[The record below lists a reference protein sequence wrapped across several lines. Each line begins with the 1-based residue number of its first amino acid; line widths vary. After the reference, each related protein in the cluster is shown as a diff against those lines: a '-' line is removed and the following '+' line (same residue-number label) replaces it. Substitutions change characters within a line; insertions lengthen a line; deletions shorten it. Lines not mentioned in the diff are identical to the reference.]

1 MDEIK
6 KNEFKKADDESFD
19 EYMIRIGNACSE
31 RKLTW
36 DQAAVVLNEATN
48 SNFGECAYRKKYK
61 SWKAG
66 YDYAL
71 EHMCRDTVADELQR
85 LKIEQVKMRDERA
98 ATNKVYRDIARAE
111 SIKELITSA
120 VVPYDK
126 KDFLNVVQYE
136 GSGHDVIV
144 CLSDLHTGAGID
156 SAWNKFDK
164 EILKARLESYV
175 AQVFNIVERHAA
187 EKIHVLLL
195 GDLINGHIHI
205 NTRIQNNE
213 NSIEQLMTA
222 AELVSNFVAELYEV
236 CQHIDVYS
244 VSGNHSRVFPNK
256 DEQVA
261 GDELEELIPFYMKAR
276 LQNLAGIE
284 VKTEKLDPT
293 FGGFKAR
300 NSLVM
305 YAHGDKDSPANVV
318 EHLTMMV
325 KQPIDLVFLGH
336 RHTNGMTTVHG
347 TKVIESG
354 CVCGTDSYA
363 VGIRKNDIPQ
373 QAVAVIADDG
383 LTCLYDVKL
392 EKPAK
397 IVI

>member
-1 MDEIK
+1 MD
-6 KNEFKKADDESFD
+6 EFKKRDEESFD
-19 EYMIRIGNACSE
+19 DYMMRIGDACGE
-31 RKLTW
+31 RKLTQ
-36 DQAAVVLNEATN
+36 DQAASLLNEATG
-48 SNFGECAYRKKYK
+48 SDYGECRYRKTYK
-61 SWKAG
+61 AWKAG
-66 YDYAL
+66 YDYAVGHVN
-71 EHMCRDTVADELQR
+71 EETIQNELQR
-85 LKIEQVKMRDERA
+85 LKIEKVKLQDERTA
-98 ATNKVYRDIARAE
+98 VNKVYRDTARVEA
-111 SIKELITSA
+111 IKELITA
-120 VVPYDK
+120 KIVPYDK
-126 KDFLNVVQYE
+126 KDFLNVVQYQ

-144 CLSDLHTGAGID
+144 CLSDLHTGVGID
-156 SAWNKFDK
+156 SAWNKFDR

-175 AQVFNIVERHAA
+175 AQVFNIIERHAA
-187 EKIHVLLL
+187 EKVHVLLL
-195 GDLINGHIHI
+195 GDLINGHIHV

-213 NSIEQLMTA
+213 NSIEQVMTA

-236 CQHIDVYS
+236 CQNIDVYA

-256 DEQVA
+256 EEQIP
-261 GDELEELIPFYMKAR
+261 GDELEALIPFYMKAR
-276 LQNLAGIE
+276 LQNLPGIE
-284 VKTEKLDPT
+284 IKTDKLDPT

-347 TKVIESG
+347 TKIIESG

-363 VGIRKNDIPQ
+363 VGLRKNDVPQ

>member
-1 MDEIK
+1 MD
-6 KNEFKKADDESFD
+6 EFKKKDEETFDD
-19 EYMIRIGNACSE
+19 YMMRIGDACGE
-31 RKLTW
+31 RKLTQ
-36 DQAAVVLNEATN
+36 DQAAMFLNEATG
-48 SNFGECAYRKKYK
+48 SDYGECRYRKTYK
-61 SWKAG
+61 AWKAG
-66 YDYAL
+66 YDYAVGHAN
-71 EHMCRDTVADELQR
+71 EETIQNELQR
-85 LKIEQVKMRDERA
+85 LKIEKVKLQDERTA
-98 ATNKVYRDIARAE
+98 ANRVYRDVARVEA
-111 SIKELITSA
+111 IKELIA
-120 VVPYDK
+120 AKVVPYDK

-156 SAWNKFDK
+156 SAWNKFNR

-195 GDLINGHIHI
+195 GDLINGHIHV
-205 NTRIQNNE
+205 NTRVQNNE
-213 NSIEQLMTA
+213 NSIEQVMTA

-244 VSGNHSRVFPNK
+244 VSGNHSRVFPSK
-256 DEQVA
+256 EDQVA
-261 GDELEELIPFYMKAR
+261 GDELEALIPFYMKAR

-354 CVCGTDSYA
+354 CVCGTDSFA

-383 LTCLYDVKL
+383 LTCLYDCKL
-392 EKPAK
+392 EKPSK
-397 IVI
+397 III

>member
-1 MDEIK
+1 MD
-6 KNEFKKADDESFD
+6 EFKKRDEENFDD
-19 EYMIRIGNACSE
+19 YMMRIGDACGE
-31 RKLTW
+31 RKLTQ
-36 DQAAVVLNEATN
+36 DQAASLLNEATG
-48 SNFGECAYRKKYK
+48 SDYGECRYRKTYK
-61 SWKAG
+61 AWKAG
-66 YDYAL
+66 YDYAIGHAN
-71 EHMCRDTVADELQR
+71 EETIQNELQR
-85 LKIEQVKMRDERA
+85 LKIEKVKLQDERTA
-98 ATNKVYRDIARAE
+98 VNKVYRDTARVEA
-111 SIKELITSA
+111 IKELITTKI
-120 VVPYDK
+120 VPYDK

-136 GSGHDVIV
+136 DSGHDVIV

-156 SAWNKFDK
+156 SAWNKFDR
-164 EILKARLESYV
+164 EILKTRLESYV
-175 AQVFNIVERHAA
+175 AQVFNIIERHAA

-195 GDLINGHIHI
+195 GDLINGHIHV
-205 NTRIQNNE
+205 NTRVQNNE
-213 NSIEQLMTA
+213 NSIEQVMTA

-236 CQHIDVYS
+236 CQNIDVYA
-244 VSGNHSRVFPNK
+244 VSGNHSRVFPTK

-261 GDELEELIPFYMKAR
+261 GDELEALIPFYMKAR
-276 LQNLAGIE
+276 LQNLPGIDI
-284 VKTEKLDPT
+284 KTDKLDPT

-347 TKVIESG
+347 TKIIESG

-363 VGIRKNDIPQ
+363 VGLRKNDVPQ
-373 QAVAVIADDG
+373 QAVAVIGDDG
-383 LTCLYDVKL
+383 LICLYDCKL
-392 EKPAK
+392 EKPTK

>member
-1 MDEIK
+1 M
-6 KNEFKKADDESFD
+6 F
-19 EYMIRIGNACSE
+19 
-31 RKLTW
+31 
-36 DQAAVVLNEATN
+36 LNEATG
-48 SNFGECAYRKKYK
+48 SDYGECRYRKTYK
-61 SWKAG
+61 AWKAG
-66 YDYAL
+66 YDYAVGHAN
-71 EHMCRDTVADELQR
+71 EETIQNELQR
-85 LKIEQVKMRDERA
+85 LKIEKVKLQDERTA
-98 ATNKVYRDIARAE
+98 ANRVYRDVARVEA
-111 SIKELITSA
+111 IKELIA
-120 VVPYDK
+120 AKVVPYDK

-156 SAWNKFDK
+156 SAWNKFNR

-195 GDLINGHIHI
+195 GDLINGHIHV
-205 NTRIQNNE
+205 NTRVQNNE
-213 NSIEQLMTA
+213 NSIEQVMTA

-244 VSGNHSRVFPNK
+244 VSGNHSRVFPSK
-256 DEQVA
+256 EDQVA
-261 GDELEELIPFYMKAR
+261 GDELEALIPFYMKAR

-354 CVCGTDSYA
+354 CVCGTDSFA

-383 LTCLYDVKL
+383 LTCLYDCKL
-392 EKPAK
+392 EKPSK
-397 IVI
+397 III

>member
-1 MDEIK
+1 MANDI
-6 KNEFKKADDESFD
+6 
-19 EYMIRIGNACSE
+19 
-31 RKLTW
+31 
-36 DQAAVVLNEATN
+36 
-48 SNFGECAYRKKYK
+48 
-61 SWKAG
+61 
-66 YDYAL
+66 
-71 EHMCRDTVADELQR
+71 QR
-85 LKIEQVKMRDERA
+85 LKIEQVKARDERA
-98 ATNKVYRDIARAE
+98 AANRVYRNMARTE
-111 SIKELITSA
+111 SIKDLIAAA

-126 KDFLNVVQYE
+126 NNFLNVVQYE
-136 GSGHDVIV
+136 CSDHDVIV
-144 CLSDLHTGAGID
+144 CLSDLHTGSGID
-156 SAWNKFDK
+156 TAWNKFDK
-164 EILKARLESYV
+164 EILKSRLESYI
-175 AQVFNIVERHAA
+175 AQIYNIVARHAA

-195 GDLINGHIHI
+195 GDLINGHIHM

-213 NSIEQLMTA
+213 NSIEQVMIA
-222 AELVSNFVAELYEV
+222 AELVSNFVAELYKV
-236 CQHIDVYS
+236 CSHIDVYA

-261 GDELEELIPFYMKAR
+261 GDELEALIPFYMKAR

-336 RHTNGMTTVHG
+336 RHTNGMTAVHG

-354 CVCGTDSYA
+354 CVCGTDSFA
-363 VGIRKNDIPQ
+363 VGLRKNDVPQ
-373 QAVAVIADDG
+373 QAVAVIDDG
-383 LTCLYDVKL
+383 GLECLYDVKL

>member
-1 MDEIK
+1 MD
-6 KNEFKKADDESFD
+6 EFKKRDEENFDD
-19 EYMIRIGNACSE
+19 YMMRIGDACSE
-31 RKLTW
+31 RKLTQG
-36 DQAAVVLNEATN
+36 QAASLLNEATG
-48 SNFGECAYRKKYK
+48 SDYGECRYRKTYK
-61 SWKAG
+61 AWKAG
-66 YDYAL
+66 YDYAVSHAN
-71 EHMCRDTVADELQR
+71 EETIQNELQR
-85 LKIEQVKMRDERA
+85 LKIEKVKLQDERT
-98 ATNKVYRDIARAE
+98 ATNKVYRDVARAE
-111 SIKELITSA
+111 ALKELIA
-120 VVPYDK
+120 AKVIPYDK
-126 KDFLNVVQYE
+126 KDFLNVVQYQ

-156 SAWNKFDK
+156 SVWNKFNR

-175 AQVFNIVERHAA
+175 AQIFNIIERHAA

-205 NTRIQNNE
+205 NTRVQNNE
-213 NSIEQLMTA
+213 NSIEQVMTA

-236 CQHIDVYS
+236 CQNIDVYA

-256 DEQVA
+256 EEQIP
-261 GDELEELIPFYMKAR
+261 GDELEALIPFYMKAR
-276 LQNLAGIE
+276 LQNLPSIE
-284 VKTEKLDPT
+284 IKTDKLDPT

-336 RHTNGMTTVHG
+336 RHSNGLTTVHG

-363 VGIRKNDIPQ
+363 IGLRKNDVPQ
-373 QAVAVIADDG
+373 QAVAVIGDDG
-383 LTCLYDVKL
+383 LTCLYDCKL
-392 EKPAK
+392 EKPTK

>member
-1 MDEIK
+1 MSDEI
-6 KNEFKKADDESFD
+6 
-19 EYMIRIGNACSE
+19 
-31 RKLTW
+31 
-36 DQAAVVLNEATN
+36 
-48 SNFGECAYRKKYK
+48 
-61 SWKAG
+61 
-66 YDYAL
+66 
-71 EHMCRDTVADELQR
+71 QR
-85 LKIEQVKMRDERA
+85 LKLEQVKARDERMA
-98 ATNKVYRDIARAE
+98 LAKIYRETARVE
-111 SIKELITSA
+111 EIKTLFEKT

-126 KDFLNVVQYE
+126 NDFLNVVQYDR
-136 GSGHDVIV
+136 SGHDVIV

-164 EILKARLESYV
+164 EILKARLEIYL
-175 AQVFNIVERHAA
+175 AQIINIVARHSA

-195 GDLINGHIHI
+195 GDLINGHIHV

-213 NSIEQLMTA
+213 NSIAQAMTA
-222 AELVSNFVAELYEV
+222 AELVSNFVAVLYGV

-256 DEQVA
+256 DEQVT
-261 GDELEELIPFYMKAR
+261 GDELEALIPFYMKAR
-276 LQNLAGIE
+276 LQNLAGVD
-284 VKTEKLDPT
+284 VKTDKLDPT

-325 KQPIDLVFLGH
+325 KQPIDMVFLGH
-336 RHTNGMTTVHG
+336 RHTNGLTTVHG

-354 CVCGTDSYA
+354 CVCGSDSYA
-363 VGIRKNDIPQ
+363 VGLRKYDVPQ
-373 QAVAVIADDG
+373 QTVAVINDDG
-383 LTCLYDVKL
+383 LECLYDVKL

>member
-1 MDEIK
+1 MD
-6 KNEFKKADDESFD
+6 EFKKRDDESLD
-19 EYMIRIGNACSE
+19 EYGLRIGTACDE
-31 RKLTW
+31 RRLTW
-36 DQAAVVLNEATN
+36 EKAAEYLNDVTGYEN
-48 SNFGECAYRKKYK
+48 GECTYRKKYR
-61 SWKAG
+61 SWRAG

-71 EHMCRDTVADELQR
+71 QHVHQDQLSAEVQR
-85 LKIEQVKMRDERA
+85 IKVEQVKVRDERA
-98 ATNKVYRDIARAE
+98 AANKIYRDVARAE
-111 SIKELITSA
+111 SIRDLIAKT

-126 KDFLNVVQYE
+126 NDFLNVVQYE
-136 GSGHDVIV
+136 HSNHDVIV

-175 AQVFNIVERHAA
+175 AQIFNIIARHAA

-195 GDLINGHIHI
+195 GDLINGHIHV
-205 NTRIQNNE
+205 NTRVQNNE
-213 NSIEQLMTA
+213 NSIEQVMTA

-236 CQHIDVYS
+236 CRNIDVYA

-256 DEQVA
+256 EEQVA
-261 GDELEELIPFYMKAR
+261 GDELEALIPFYMKAR
-276 LQNLAGIE
+276 LQNLAGID

-325 KQPIDLVFLGH
+325 KQPIDMVFLGH
-336 RHTNGMTTVHG
+336 RHTNGLTTVHG
-347 TKVIESG
+347 TKVVESG

-363 VGIRKNDIPQ
+363 VGIRKNDVPQ
-373 QAVAVIADDG
+373 QVVAVIDDDG

>member
-1 MDEIK
+1 MD
-6 KNEFKKADDESFD
+6 EFKKKNDETLD
-19 EYMIRIGNACSE
+19 EYMMRIGQACSE

-36 DQAAVVLNEATN
+36 DQAAELLNQVTG
-48 SNFGECAYRKKYK
+48 SDYGECRYRKTYK

-71 EHMCRDTVADELQR
+71 EHACGDAVADDIQR
-85 LKIEQVKMRDERA
+85 LKIEQIKARDERVA
-98 ATNKVYRDIARAE
+98 VNKVYRDIARAE
-111 SIKELITSA
+111 SIKELITAA
-120 VVPYDK
+120 VVPYEK
-126 KDFLNVVQYE
+126 SDFLNVVQYQ

-144 CLSDLHTGAGID
+144 CLSDLHTGSGID
-156 SAWNKFDK
+156 TAWNKFDK

-175 AQVFNIVERHAA
+175 AQIYNIVARHSA
-187 EKIHVLLL
+187 EKVHVLLL
-195 GDLINGHIHI
+195 GDLINGHIHV
-205 NTRIQNNE
+205 NTRVQNNE
-213 NSIEQLMTA
+213 NSIEQVMTA
-222 AELVSNFVAELYEV
+222 AELVSIFVAELYEV
-236 CQHIDVYS
+236 CQAIDVYA

-261 GDELEELIPFYMKAR
+261 GDELETLVPFYMSAR
-276 LQNLAGIE
+276 LQNLPGIDI
-284 VKTEKLDPT
+284 KTDKLDPT

-305 YAHGDKDSPANVV
+305 YAHGDKDSPVNVV

-325 KQPIDLVFLGH
+325 KQPIDMIFLGH
-336 RHTNGMTTVHG
+336 RHTNGLTTVHG

-363 VGIRKNDIPQ
+363 VGVRKNDVPQ
-373 QAVAVIADDG
+373 QAVAVIDDNG
-383 LTCLYDVKL
+383 LECLYDCKL
-392 EKPAK
+392 EKPVR

>member
-1 MDEIK
+1 MD
-6 KNEFKKADDESFD
+6 EFKKRDDESLD
-19 EYMIRIGNACSE
+19 EYGLRIGTACDE
-31 RKLTW
+31 RQLTW
-36 DQAAVVLNEATN
+36 EKAAEYLNDATGYEN
-48 SNFGECAYRKKYK
+48 GECTYRKKYR
-61 SWKAG
+61 SWRAG

-71 EHMCRDTVADELQR
+71 QHVHEDQLSAEVQR
-85 LKIEQVKMRDERA
+85 IKVEQVKIRDERA
-98 ATNKVYRDIARAE
+98 AANKIYRDVARAE
-111 SIKELITSA
+111 SIRDLIAKA

-126 KDFLNVVQYE
+126 NDFLNVVQYE
-136 GSGHDVIV
+136 YSNHDVIV
-144 CLSDLHTGAGID
+144 CLSDLHTGADID

-175 AQVFNIVERHAA
+175 AQIFNIVARHAA
-187 EKIHVLLL
+187 EKIYVLLL
-195 GDLINGHIHI
+195 GDLINGHIHV
-205 NTRIQNNE
+205 NTRVQNNE
-213 NSIEQLMTA
+213 NSIEQVMIA

-236 CQHIDVYS
+236 CKNIDVYA

-261 GDELEELIPFYMKAR
+261 GDELEALIPFYMKAR
-276 LQNLAGIE
+276 LQNLSGIDI
-284 VKTEKLDPT
+284 KTDKLDPT

-300 NSLVM
+300 SSLVM

-336 RHTNGMTTVHG
+336 RHSNGMTTVHG

-354 CVCGTDSYA
+354 CVCGIDSYA

-373 QAVAVIADDG
+373 QAVAVIGDDG

>member
-1 MDEIK
+1 MD
-6 KNEFKKADDESFD
+6 EFKKRDEESFD
-19 EYMIRIGNACSE
+19 DYMMRIGDACGE
-31 RKLTW
+31 RKLTQ
-36 DQAAVVLNEATN
+36 DQAASLLNEATG
-48 SNFGECAYRKKYK
+48 SDYGECRYRKTYK
-61 SWKAG
+61 AWKAG
-66 YDYAL
+66 YDYAVGHAN
-71 EHMCRDTVADELQR
+71 EETIQNELQR
-85 LKIEQVKMRDERA
+85 LKIEKVKLQDERTA
-98 ATNKVYRDIARAE
+98 VNKVYRDTARVEA
-111 SIKELITSA
+111 IKELITA
-120 VVPYDK
+120 KIAPYDK

-144 CLSDLHTGAGID
+144 CLSDLHTGARID
-156 SAWNKFDK
+156 SAWNKFDR

-175 AQVFNIVERHAA
+175 AQVFNIIERHAA

-195 GDLINGHIHI
+195 GDLINGHIHV
-205 NTRIQNNE
+205 NTRVQNNE
-213 NSIEQLMTA
+213 NSIEQVMTA

-236 CQHIDVYS
+236 CQNIDVYA

-256 DEQVA
+256 EEQIP
-261 GDELEELIPFYMKAR
+261 GDELEALIPFYMKAR
-276 LQNLAGIE
+276 LQNLPGIDIR
-284 VKTEKLDPT
+284 TNKLDPT

-392 EKPAK
+392 EKPVK

>member
-1 MDEIK
+1 MD
-6 KNEFKKADDESFD
+6 EFKKRDDESLD
-19 EYMIRIGNACSE
+19 EYGLRIGTACDE
-31 RKLTW
+31 RRLTW
-36 DQAAVVLNEATN
+36 EKAAEYLNDATGYEN
-48 SNFGECAYRKKYK
+48 GEYTYRKKYR
-61 SWKAG
+61 SWRAG

-71 EHMCRDTVADELQR
+71 QHVHQDQLSAEVQR
-85 LKIEQVKMRDERA
+85 IKVEQVKVRDERA
-98 ATNKVYRDIARAE
+98 AANKIYRDVARAE
-111 SIKELITSA
+111 SIRDLIAKT

-126 KDFLNVVQYE
+126 NDFLNVVQYE
-136 GSGHDVIV
+136 HSNHDVIV

-175 AQVFNIVERHAA
+175 AQIFNIIARHAA

-195 GDLINGHIHI
+195 GDLINGHIHV
-205 NTRIQNNE
+205 NTRVQNNE
-213 NSIEQLMTA
+213 NSIEQVMIA

-236 CQHIDVYS
+236 CRNIDVYA

-261 GDELEELIPFYMKAR
+261 GDELEALIPFYMKAR
-276 LQNLAGIE
+276 LQNLPGIDI
-284 VKTEKLDPT
+284 KIDKLDPT

-300 NSLVM
+300 NNLVM

-318 EHLTMMV
+318 ERLTLMV
-325 KQPIDLVFLGH
+325 KQPIDMVFLGH

-347 TKVIESG
+347 TKVVESG

-363 VGIRKNDIPQ
+363 VGIRKNDVPQ
-373 QAVAVIADDG
+373 QVVAVIDDDG

>member
-1 MDEIK
+1 MD
-6 KNEFKKADDESFD
+6 EFKKRDDETFD
-19 EYMIRIGNACSE
+19 EYMMRIGQACSE

-36 DQAAVVLNEATN
+36 DKAAELLNETTGAN
-48 SNFGECAYRKKYK
+48 YGESCYRKNYK
-61 SWKAG
+61 SWKTG
-66 YDYAL
+66 YDYAI
-71 EHMCRDTVADELQR
+71 EHSCSNEIANELQR
-85 LKIEQVKMRDERA
+85 LKIEQVKARDERA
-98 ATNKVYRDIARAE
+98 AANKLYRDMARAE
-111 SIKELITSA
+111 SIQEMIANA

-126 KDFLNVVQYE
+126 KDFMNVVQYQ
-136 GSGHDVIV
+136 GSGHDLIV

-156 SAWNKFDK
+156 SAQNKFDR
-164 EILKARLESYV
+164 EVLKARLENYL
-175 AQVFNIVERHAA
+175 AQIENIVYRHAA

-205 NTRIQNNE
+205 NTRVQNNE
-213 NSIEQLMTA
+213 NSVEQTMIA
-222 AELVSNFVAELYEV
+222 AELVSNFVAELYKV
-236 CQHIDVYS
+236 CTQIDVYS

-256 DEQVA
+256 EEQVA
-261 GDELEELIPFYMKAR
+261 GDELEALIPFYMKAR
-276 LQNLAGIE
+276 LQDLDGVNIKLD
-284 VKTEKLDPT
+284 KLDPT

-336 RHTNGMTTVHG
+336 RHTNGLTTVHG
-347 TKVIESG
+347 TKIIESG
-354 CVCGTDSYA
+354 CVCGIDSFA
-363 VGIRKNDIPQ
+363 VGIRKNDVPQ
-373 QAVAVIADDG
+373 QAVAVIDDSG
-383 LTCLYDVKL
+383 LSCLYDVKL

>member
-1 MDEIK
+1 ME
-6 KNEFKKADDESFD
+6 EFKKKDDETFD
-19 EYMIRIGNACSE
+19 EYMMRIGQACAE

-36 DQAAVVLNEATN
+36 DKAAELLNETTGAN
-48 SNFGECAYRKKYK
+48 YGESCYRKNYK

-66 YDYAL
+66 YDYAV
-71 EHMCRDTVADELQR
+71 EHVCGDEIANELQR
-85 LKIEQVKMRDERA
+85 LKLEQIKARDERA
-98 ATNKVYRDIARAE
+98 AANKVYRDMARAE
-111 SIKELITSA
+111 SIQEMIANA

-126 KDFLNVVQYE
+126 KDFMNVVQYQ
-136 GSGHDVIV
+136 GSGHDLVV

-156 SAWNKFDK
+156 SAWNKFDR
-164 EILKARLESYV
+164 EVLKARLENYL
-175 AQVFNIVERHAA
+175 AQIENIVYRHAA

-205 NTRIQNNE
+205 NTRVQNNE
-213 NSIEQLMTA
+213 DSVEQTMIA
-222 AELVSNFVAELYEV
+222 AELVSNFVAELYRV
-236 CQHIDVYS
+236 CTQIDVYS

-256 DEQVA
+256 EEQVA
-261 GDELEELIPFYMKAR
+261 GDELEALIPFYMKAR
-276 LQNLAGIE
+276 LLNLDGVNI
-284 VKTEKLDPT
+284 KLDKLDPT

-305 YAHGDKDSPANVV
+305 YAHGDKDSPTNVV

-336 RHTNGMTTVHG
+336 RHTNGLTTVHG

-354 CVCGTDSYA
+354 CVCGTDSFA
-363 VGIRKNDIPQ
+363 VGIRKNDVPQ
-373 QAVAVIADDG
+373 QVVAVIGDEG
-383 LTCLYDVKL
+383 LNCLYDVKL

>member
-1 MDEIK
+1 MD
-6 KNEFKKADDESFD
+6 EFKKKDEETFDD
-19 EYMIRIGNACSE
+19 YMMRIGDACGE
-31 RKLTW
+31 RKLTQ
-36 DQAAVVLNEATN
+36 DQAAMFLNEATG
-48 SNFGECAYRKKYK
+48 SDYGECRYRKTYK
-61 SWKAG
+61 AWKAG
-66 YDYAL
+66 YDYAVGRTN
-71 EHMCRDTVADELQR
+71 EETIQNELQR
-85 LKIEQVKMRDERA
+85 LKIEKVKLQDERTA
-98 ATNKVYRDIARAE
+98 ANRVYRDVARVEA
-111 SIKELITSA
+111 IKELIA
-120 VVPYDK
+120 AKVVPYDK

-156 SAWNKFDK
+156 SAWNKFNR

-195 GDLINGHIHI
+195 GDLINGHIHV
-205 NTRIQNNE
+205 NTRVQNNE
-213 NSIEQLMTA
+213 NSIEQVMTA

-244 VSGNHSRVFPNK
+244 VSGNHSRVFPSK
-256 DEQVA
+256 EDQVA
-261 GDELEELIPFYMKAR
+261 GDELEALIPFYMKAR

-383 LTCLYDVKL
+383 LTCLYDCKL
-392 EKPAK
+392 EKPSK
-397 IVI
+397 III

>member
-1 MDEIK
+1 M
-6 KNEFKKADDESFD
+6 NEFKKVDTETFD
-19 EYMIRIGNACSE
+19 EYMMRIGEACSE
-31 RKLTW
+31 RKLTQ
-36 DQAAVVLNEATN
+36 DQAAELLNEATG
-48 SNFGECAYRKKYK
+48 SDYGECRYRKTYK

-66 YDYAL
+66 YDYAIDHAN
-71 EHMCRDTVADELQR
+71 EETIQDELQR
-85 LKIEQVKMRDERA
+85 LKIEKIKLQDERNA
-98 ATNKVYRDIARAE
+98 ANKAYRDVARAE
-111 SIKELITSA
+111 SIKELILKNVA
-120 VVPYDK
+120 PYNPD
-126 KDFLNVVQYE
+126 DFLNVVQYE

-156 SAWNKFDK
+156 SAWNKFNKD
-164 EILKARLESYV
+164 ILKARLESYV
-175 AQVFNIVERHAA
+175 AQVFNIVARHAA

-195 GDLINGHIHI
+195 GDLINGHIHV
-205 NTRIQNNE
+205 NTRVQNNE
-213 NSIEQLMTA
+213 NSIEQVMTA
-222 AELVSNFVAELYEV
+222 AELVSNFVATLYEV

-261 GDELEELIPFYMKAR
+261 GDELEALIPFYMKAR
-276 LQNLAGIE
+276 LQNLPGIDI
-284 VKTEKLDPT
+284 KTDKLDPT

-300 NSLVM
+300 KSLVM
-305 YAHGDKDSPANVV
+305 YAHGDKDSPTNVV

-347 TKVIESG
+347 TKVVESG

-363 VGIRKNDIPQ
+363 IGIRKTDVPQ
-373 QAVAVIADDG
+373 QAVAVIDDDG
-383 LTCLYDVKL
+383 LICLYDCKL

-397 IVI
+397 III

>member
-1 MDEIK
+1 MD
-6 KNEFKKADDESFD
+6 EFKKNAFCKMEDESFD
-19 EYMIRIGNACSE
+19 EYMMRIGKACHE
-31 RKLTW
+31 HNLTQ
-36 DQAAVVLNEATN
+36 DEAAEILNDATG
-48 SNFGECAYRKKYK
+48 SNYGECRYRKTYK
-61 SWKAG
+61 AWKAG

-71 EHMCRDTVADELQR
+71 KHECGDTVANDIQC
-85 LKIEQVKMRDERA
+85 LKIEQVKIRDERA

-111 SIKELITSA
+111 SIKDIIASA
-120 VVPYDK
+120 IVPYDK
-126 KDFLNVVQYE
+126 NDFLNIVQYE
-136 GSGHDVIV
+136 GSGHDLIV

-164 EILKARLESYV
+164 KILKARLESYV
-175 AQVFNIVERHAA
+175 TQVFNIVERHAA

-205 NTRIQNNE
+205 NTRVQNNE
-213 NSIEQLMTA
+213 NSIEQVMTA

-261 GDELEELIPFYMKAR
+261 GDELEALIPFYMKAR